1 MATCYPSRTLLE
13 SARQAVVRSRSTG
26 SRTLQLISHPGPPH
40 LATLSTTPSR
50 SHRYDTCADYRQS
63 VRCASNRVSQ
73 GTYSSSRSLAS
84 AFENV
89 DRGSLYFPRRAV
101 MYVPASDERKVKK
114 TTSLR
119 VDSLVFDMEDGVA
132 VSQKVTFKLW
142 LAVQW
147 SLRTLSL
154 FTLHAQRKH
163 K

>member
-26 SRTLQLISHPGPPH
+26 SRTLQLIPSHSHPGPPH

-50 SHRYDTCADYRQS
+50 SHWNKRYDTCADYRQS

-119 VDSLVFDMEDGVA
+119 VDSLVFDIEDGVA
-132 VSQKVTFKLW
+132 VSQKVTFKL
-142 LAVQW
+142 
-147 SLRTLSL
+147 
-154 FTLHAQRKH
+154 
-163 K
+163 